1 MLSSRTVFHVL
12 RKPAAQSWVVIME
25 QSGNFRLEYRTKDQA
40 VEAAHEL
47 AREQEPSQV
56 KVHNENGMVEHQIS
70 YGLDP
75 TTHAPNG

>member
-12 RKPAAQSWVVIME
+12 RNPTAQSWVVTME
-25 QSGNFRLEYRTKDQA
+25 QSVTFRLEYRTKGRA

-56 KVHNENGMVEHQIS
+56 KVHNNEGKVEHQIS

-75 TTHAPNG
+75 KTHG